1 MKKLRSEE
9 LIPGMITAEDI
20 YNYNDQLIL
29 PKGLILT
36 EKAISKLQFYAIYQV
51 RIEDE
56 MANADA
62 LSKPEESSI
71 GNIPEP
77 EPIPEDIPS
86 MISSCTPPKNIP
98 ITFPRSN

>member
-1 MKKLRSEE
+1 MKKLKVEE

-29 PKGLILT
+29 PKGLVLN

-56 MANADA
+56 IANTD
-62 LSKPEESSI
+62 KPEE
-71 GNIPEP
+71 
-77 EPIPEDIPS
+77 IPS
-86 MISSCTPPKNIP
+86 ESIAELEEVPVAVADG
-98 ITFPRSN
+98 